1 MQAYLTLTRRE
12 LSGFFMSMTG
22 YVIMAA
28 ATLLIGFS
36 FKAVLEPLQHV
47 PTLIPVTELF
57 FNTLFFWL
65 VLLFPPAVITMRIF
79 AFEKFSGTFET
90 LMTAPVTDLQVV
102 LAKFSS
108 AFLFYCVMWLPLVA
122 CILIVRSYTSD
133 VTAFDAGAVGST
145 FVGIALF
152 GCLFISAGICAS
164 SLTKSQAIAVM
175 ISLAFALSLL
185 MLSFLAGQAAGDA
198 SWKGRLLSC
207 FALGE
212 QMRDFARGVVDTR
225 SVVFLV
231 SSTLFFL
238 FLTLRI
244 VESRRWK

>member
-12 LSGFFMSMTG
+12 LGSYFVSMTG
-22 YVIMAA
+22 YIIIASAA
-28 ATLLIGFS
+28 LLAGFS

-47 PTLIPVTELF
+47 PTLMPVTELF
-57 FNTLFFWL
+57 FNTLYFWL
-65 VLLFPPAVITMRIF
+65 ILLFPPAVITMRIF

-108 AFLFYCVMWLPLVA
+108 AFLFYLVMWLPLLG

-133 VTAFDAGAVGST
+133 PLAFDAGAVGST
-145 FVGIALF
+145 FFGIALF
-152 GCLFISAGICAS
+152 GGLFISAGICAS

-175 ISLAFALSLL
+175 MSLAFALILL
-185 MLSFLAGQAAGDA
+185 ILSFLAGQTNGDT
-198 SWKGRLLSC
+198 SWKGQLLSC
-207 FALGE
+207 FAMGD

-225 SVVFLV
+225 SVVFLL

>member
-12 LSGFFMSMTG
+12 LASYFMSMTG
-22 YVIMAA
+22 YIIMAA
-28 ATLLIGFS
+28 ATLLLGFS
-36 FKAVLEPLQHV
+36 LKAVLEPLQHV
-47 PTLIPVTELF
+47 PTLMPVTELF

-108 AFLFYCVMWLPLVA
+108 AFLFYCVMWLPLLG
-122 CILIVRSYTSD
+122 CILLVRHYTSD
-133 VTAFDAGAVGST
+133 ATAFDAGAVGST
-145 FVGIALF
+145 FFGIALF
-152 GCLFISAGICAS
+152 GCLFISAGCCAS

-185 MLSFLAGQAAGDA
+185 ILSFLAGQTTDT
-198 SWKGRLLSC
+198 SWKGQLLSC

-225 SVVFLV
+225 SVIFLL

>member
-1 MQAYLTLTRRE
+1 MQPYLTMTRRE
-12 LSGFFMSMTG
+12 LASYFMSMTG
-22 YVIMAA
+22 YIIIAG

-36 FKAVLEPLQHV
+36 FKAVLDPLQHV
-47 PTLIPVTELF
+47 PTLMPVTELF

-65 VLLFPPAVITMRIF
+65 VLLLPPAVITMRIF

-102 LAKFSS
+102 LAKFTS
-108 AFLFYCVMWLPLVA
+108 AFLFYCVMWLPLLG
-122 CILIVRSYTSD
+122 CLFIVRYYTSD
-133 VTAFDAGAVGST
+133 VSAFDAGAIGST
-145 FVGIALF
+145 FLGIGLF
-152 GCLFISAGICAS
+152 GCLFISAGCCAS

-185 MLSFLAGQAAGDA
+185 ILSFLASQITGDTTWRGQ
-198 SWKGRLLSC
+198 LLSC

-212 QMRDFARGVVDTR
+212 QMRDFVRGVVDTR
-225 SVVFLV
+225 AVIFLV